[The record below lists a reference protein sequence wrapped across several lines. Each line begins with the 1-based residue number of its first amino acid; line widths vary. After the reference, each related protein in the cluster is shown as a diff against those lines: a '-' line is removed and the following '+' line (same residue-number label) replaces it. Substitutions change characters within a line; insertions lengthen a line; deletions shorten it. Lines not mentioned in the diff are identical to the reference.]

1 MKETSKVKSKSN
13 LDISYSDALKELEE
27 ILTAIESGDTDI
39 DTLSEQVKRAF
50 VLVKI
55 CKAKLKST
63 DEEISKILNEFKD
76 LNTSES
82 KD

>member
-63 DEEISKILNEFKD
+63 DEEISRILNEFKD
-76 LNTSES
+76 LGNIPSE
-82 KD
+82 